1 MNMGRFRFTLS
12 RPRVFRSTL
21 TEIHGPR
28 IRATFHHRLAHYM
41 MDVSQRHPRMDQ
53 LWNRWSDRPVNGS
66 FDSYVYAA
74 RFFPSVWLKL
84 VEQEGR

>member
-1 MNMGRFRFTLS
+1 
-12 RPRVFRSTL
+12 
-21 TEIHGPR
+21 
-28 IRATFHHRLAHYM
+28 M